1 MSAQAAVVI
10 LQSINEFT
18 VDSTS
23 ARDLINDATLTN
35 VAQQGYAV
43 LYSITGAYYS
53 LKGWNNAVTQLNKSA
68 FDETVAIR
76 VINAF
81 GIFAQ
86 DYIGFLIALIN
97 KHVSPRIAIAH
108 DVLVSATSPLGPK
121 GAQVAEQIAN
131 LQYELTNHQGW
142 LAVLIP
148 AHLVELTKLMNQ
160 VNDAFAKAAAKYP
173 KLGAHASEAAVE
185 VNKNVSEVSN
195 LQVAKGY
202 EPNMFQCAHKC
213 DRVYPL

>member
-18 VDSTS
+18 VNSTS

-53 LKGWNNAVTQLNKSA
+53 IRGWNNAVTQLNKSA

-86 DYIGFLIALIN
+86 DYIGLLIALIN
-97 KHVSPRIAIAH
+97 KH
-108 DVLVSATSPLGPK
+108 DVLVSTSSPLSPK
-121 GAQVAEQIAN
+121 GAQIAEQIAN
-131 LQYELTNHQGW
+131 LQYELTNYQGW

-173 KLGAHASEAAVE
+173 KSGAHASEVVNE
-185 VNKNVSEVSN
+185 VNKNVSEVS
-195 LQVAKGY
+195 K
-202 EPNMFQCAHKC
+202 
-213 DRVYPL
+213 

>member
-18 VDSTS
+18 VNSTS

-53 LKGWNNAVTQLNKSA
+53 IRGWNNAVTQLNKSA

-86 DYIGFLIALIN
+86 DYIGLLIALIN
-97 KHVSPRIAIAH
+97 KHVSARIA
-108 DVLVSATSPLGPK
+108 DVLVSTTSPLGPK
-121 GAQVAEQIAN
+121 GAQIAEQIVN
-131 LQYELTNHQGW
+131 LQYELTNYQGW
-142 LAVLIP
+142 LAVFIP
-148 AHLVELTKLMNQ
+148 AHVVELTKLMNQ

-173 KLGAHASEAAVE
+173 KSGAHASEAVNE

-195 LQVAKGY
+195 LRAAKGY
-202 EPNMFQCAHKC
+202 EPNMFQCAYKC
-213 DRVYPL
+213 DRV

>member
-18 VDSTS
+18 VNSTS

-53 LKGWNNAVTQLNKSA
+53 IRGWNNAVTQLNKSA

-86 DYIGFLIALIN
+86 DYIGLLIALIN
-97 KHVSPRIAIAH
+97 KHVSARIDVAH
-108 DVLVSATSPLGPK
+108 EYRTNTSQDVLVSTSSPLSPK
-121 GAQVAEQIAN
+121 GAQIAEQIAN
-131 LQYELTNHQGW
+131 LQYELTNYQGW

-173 KLGAHASEAAVE
+173 KSGAHASEVVNE

-195 LQVAKGY
+195 FQAAKGY
-202 EPNMFQCAHKC
+202 EPSMF
-213 DRVYPL
+213 

>member
-18 VDSTS
+18 VNSSS

-53 LKGWNNAVTQLNKSA
+53 IRGWNNAVTQLNKSA

-86 DYIGFLIALIN
+86 DYIGLLIALIN
-97 KHVSPRIAIAH
+97 KH
-108 DVLVSATSPLGPK
+108 DVLVSTTSPLGPK
-121 GAQVAEQIAN
+121 GAQIAEQIAN
-131 LQYELTNHQGW
+131 LQYELTNYQGW

-148 AHLVELTKLMNQ
+148 AHLVELTKLMSQ

-173 KLGAHASEAAVE
+173 KSSAHASEAVNE

-195 LQVAKGY
+195 LQTAKGY
-202 EPNMFQCAHKC
+202 EPNMFQCTYKC
-213 DRVYPL
+213 DRVCPL